1 MKEVSQTKLYMKW
14 YSRLKDRVAKVR
26 IAVRIRRM
34 QSGNVGDAKPVGD
47 GVFELRFN
55 FGPGYRVYYTERGDE
70 IIILL
75 AGGDK
80 STQQS
85 DIEAAKRLA
94 ANIQGGAT

>member
-1 MKEVSQTKLYMKW
+1 
-14 YSRLKDRVAKVR
+14 
-26 IAVRIRRM
+26 M
-34 QSGNVGDAKPVGD
+34 QNGNVGDAKPVGD

-94 ANIQGGAT
+94 ANI

>member
-1 MKEVSQTKLYMKW
+1 MKKVSQTKLYMKW
-14 YSRLKDRVAKVR
+14 YSRLKDRVARMR
-26 IAVRIRRM
+26 IAVRIRRV

-85 DIEAAKRLA
+85 DITAAKRLA
-94 ANIQGGAT
+94 ANI

>member
-1 MKEVSQTKLYMKW
+1 MKEISQTKLYMKW
-14 YSRLKDRVAKVR
+14 YARLKDRMARMR

-34 QSGNVGDAKPVGD
+34 QSGNSGDVKPVGN

-55 FGPGYRVYYTERGDE
+55 FGPGYRVYYTERGNE

-80 STQQS
+80 STQQL
-85 DIEAAKRLA
+85 DIEAAKV
-94 ANIQGGAT
+94 

>member
-14 YSRLKDRVAKVR
+14 YSRLKDRAAKMR

-34 QSGNVGDAKPVGD
+34 QNGNVGDAKPVGD

-94 ANIQGGAT
+94 ANI